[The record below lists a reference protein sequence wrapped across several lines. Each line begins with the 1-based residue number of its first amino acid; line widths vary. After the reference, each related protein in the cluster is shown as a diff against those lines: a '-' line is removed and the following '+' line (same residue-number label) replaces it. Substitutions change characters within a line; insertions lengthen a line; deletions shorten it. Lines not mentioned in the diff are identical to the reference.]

1 MNLIDDASLEPRER
15 RVIERLVESLEH
27 EFGPDLRSIWL
38 YGSRARGE
46 APRNESD
53 VDLIVVATRV
63 DPDDQLRAIRL
74 GVEIALEEGANPAL
88 FSIKLFAPEYVKQR
102 RQIRSFFMQEV
113 DRDKIVLTG
122 SE

>member
-1 MNLIDDASLEPRER
+1 MSSLEEASLEPRER
-15 RVIERLVESLEH
+15 RVLERLVTSLER

-46 APRNESD
+46 TPRSESD
-53 VDLIVVATRV
+53 VDLIVVANRA
-63 DPDDQLRAIRL
+63 DPDDQLRAIQL
-74 GVEIALEEGANPAL
+74 VVEIALEEEANPAR
-88 FSIKLFAPEYVKQR
+88 FSIKLFAPEYVEQR

-113 DRDKIVLTG
+113 DREKIVLTG